1 MLLPVRDEL
10 IQQRKD
16 TSKILKDAD
25 TVATRVADLEVAA
38 GVVENVELNKKS
50 KFYEQDEKLAKF
62 NLDLKER
69 MTARA
74 DEEKSRIVHELQDG
88 GIAHSEHQQ
97 ICLLW
102 NEWGRNSICCGF
114 EKTHS
119 TQNRK
124 I

>member
-69 MTARA
+69 MTGYEEGLDKLKNHVQRLE
-74 DEEKSRIVHELQDG
+74 DVTGKYLEKSEIVVSSLMY
-88 GIAHSEHQQ
+88 HS
-97 ICLLW
+97 LVFD
-102 NEWGRNSICCGF
+102 RY
-114 EKTHS
+114 
-119 TQNRK
+119 RK
-124 I
+124 